1 MTKANLSPLDQ
12 TLMNRSRAKQP
23 YPDAKIVREQ
33 QLRAVKPLPADYAPA
48 AIRGDGPG
56 ARLAMDALIH
66 LSVTWTNISD
76 AAKDSDM
83 TKLAP
88 AARRSYDAA
97 AAKLRATQATIDA
110 QIAHYT
116 TQINERIAQR
126 IDAAL
131 ASEIRGFL
139 RGQDM
144 WTITKAAKE
153 DSRVSSALLT
163 APAVLTGLKEDE
175 ISRVRKVA
183 TEAHAPEQAALMKE
197 TIAAGNRIAKAQDFI
212 VTGLGSK
219 IVAWE
224 IEAKEPD
231 ALKALRQ

>member
-33 QLRAVKPLPADYAPA
+33 QLRAVKSLPVDYAPG

-56 ARLAMDALIH
+56 AREAVAALSQ
-66 LSVTWTNISD
+66 LSSTWATIAE
-76 AAKDSDM
+76 AAKVSPM
-83 TKLAP
+83 EKLAP

-97 AAKLRATQATIDA
+97 AARLRGAQASIDA

-116 TQINERIAQR
+116 NQIEERIAPR
-126 IDAAL
+126 VDAAL
-131 ASEIRGFL
+131 ASEIRGYL

-144 WTITKAAKE
+144 WTITKAAK
-153 DSRVSSALLT
+153 DDPRVSSALLT

-175 ISRVRKVA
+175 ISRLRKVA

-197 TIAAGNRIAKAQDFI
+197 TIAAGNRVAKAQDFI

-231 ALKALRQ
+231 ALKALNV